1 MSLDLPVKAT
11 AGQDAPPTVD
21 SEVRRNKIMLVR
33 MSFTITMAIFWAGW
47 ICCLMFGCN
56 NQLVASSVESE
67 IQLLQVGAFHGDEVS
82 AESGEVWLGLYPTPD
97 GYALIPSR
105 ITVETVYD
113 PFVDNA
119 GEKTGKVVSVEGQTS
134 PLFLIK
140 GLEVP
145 KSESI
150 TTLSVEGAILSPG
163 KSLNLRLDGENEY
176 RLTTYGEGDI
186 GPNGFTS
193 LANYSIELSQ
203 GQFSQKLLAYD
214 STNGAIP
221 SLFWTGDLDGDS
233 QLDLV
238 IDATPHYT
246 VYSAPMLFLSSMAK
260 DDNLVERVAIF
271 IATGC

>member
-1 MSLDLPVKAT
+1 
-11 AGQDAPPTVD
+11 
-21 SEVRRNKIMLVR
+21 MLVR

-47 ICCLMFGCN
+47 ICCIMFSCN
-56 NQLVASSVESE
+56 NQSAASPVESE
-67 IQLLQVGAFHGDEVS
+67 IQLLQVGVFHGDEVS

-105 ITVETVYD
+105 ITVATVYD

-119 GEKTGKVVSVEGQTS
+119 GEKTGKVVSVEGQTP
-134 PLFLIK
+134 PLFLIR
-140 GLEVP
+140 GLDAPERGP
-145 KSESI
+145 IK
-150 TTLSVEGAILSPG
+150 TLSAEGAILSPG
-163 KSLNLRLDGENEY
+163 KSMNLRLDKKNKY
-176 RLTTYGEGDI
+176 RLRAYGKGNI

-193 LANYSIELSQ
+193 LANYSIELSK
-203 GQFSQKLLAYD
+203 GQLSQKLLAYD
-214 STNGAIP
+214 STNGAVP
-221 SLFWTGDLDGDS
+221 SLLWTGDLDGDN

-260 DDNLVERVAIF
+260 EDNLVQRVAIF

>member
-1 MSLDLPVKAT
+1 
-11 AGQDAPPTVD
+11 
-21 SEVRRNKIMLVR
+21 MLVR
-33 MSFTITMAIFWAGW
+33 MSFTITMSIFWAGW
-47 ICCLMFGCN
+47 ICCIMFGCYD
-56 NQLVASSVESE
+56 QSVASPVESE

-82 AESGEVWLGLYPTPD
+82 AESDEVWLGLYPTPD

-119 GEKTGKVVSVEGQTS
+119 GEKTGKVVSVEEQKH

-140 GLEVP
+140 GLDAPEG
-145 KSESI
+145 ESI
-150 TTLSVEGAILSPG
+150 TTLAAEGASLSPG
-163 KSLNLRLDGENEY
+163 KSLNLRLEGKNEY
-176 RLTTYGEGDI
+176 RLTTYGKGDI

-193 LANYSIELSQ
+193 LENYSIELSR
-203 GQFSQKLLAYD
+203 GQFSQKLLTYD

-221 SLFWTGDLDGDS
+221 SLLWTGDLDGDS

-246 VYSAPMLFLSSMAK
+246 VYSAPVLFLSSMAK
-260 DDNLVERVAIF
+260 DDNLVQRVAIF